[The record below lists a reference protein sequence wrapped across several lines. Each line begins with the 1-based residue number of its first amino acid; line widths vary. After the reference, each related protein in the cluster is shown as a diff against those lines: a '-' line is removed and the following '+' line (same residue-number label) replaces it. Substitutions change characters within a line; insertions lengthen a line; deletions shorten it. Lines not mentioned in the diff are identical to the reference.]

1 MKQNGRFCG
10 VRSSSVLIYTLLL
23 IVTSV
28 PSQALAKSLNS
39 SLAQSASPVPGDYLA
54 YDVTYSGFW
63 SCLNVTFGDYVTSDL
78 INISLTAFGEYDYHL
93 VLNTSDSSIFVIKTE
108 NISIGAVIEIRVFFW
123 PWDTRGTVIGEKNLT
138 GGENTYPC
146 WRVKAGIMD
155 YSFDMYYEK
164 ISGMLMFMNVTQSGS
179 VVGTMELLEGKLG
192 NFNIIPE
199 FPSFLFLPL
208 FMAALMLATIIYRRK
223 HSMQLKGD

>member
-1 MKQNGRFCG
+1 MNQSSRFCS
-10 VRSSSVLIYTLLL
+10 VRSSSVLIYTFLL

-28 PSQALAKSLNS
+28 PSQALAKSSNS

-54 YDVTYSGFW
+54 YNVTYSGFW
-63 SCLNVTFGDYVTSDL
+63 SYLNVTFGDYVASDL

-93 VLNTSDSSIFVIKTE
+93 VLNTSDSSIFAIKTQ
-108 NISIGAVIEIRVFFW
+108 NISIGAIIEMRVFFW
-123 PWDTRGTVIGEKNLT
+123 PWDTRGAVIGEKNLS

-155 YSFDMYYEK
+155 YSFDIYYEK

-223 HSMQLKGD
+223 HSMELKGD